1 MLNQFFFLWC
11 FQQLPPVSEII
22 VESHALASKANL
34 VINPVREVLV
44 VTWQYSVS
52 PSTRPLT
59 PQGNNV
65 KSHTFS
71 LVWEPATWYCTSVL
85 WSIDC
90 CQNRVC
96 TDQYQMTFSRA
107 EVSTHRGYVFLWS
120 YPSYEYS
127 IPSARALPLALI
139 KSIYYK
145 SSVTR
150 PKRKQC
156 WLNGERMLIH
166 LSILSSPSLAI

>member
-1 MLNQFFFLWC
+1 MLITCLCLLNYIYCIKCKMLNQFFFLWC

-22 VESHALASKANL
+22 VESHARASKANL
-34 VINPVREVLV
+34 FVNPVREVLV

-52 PSTRPLT
+52 PSTRPPT

-120 YPSYEYS
+120 YPQS
-127 IPSARALPLALI
+127 IQFQVQELCLKP
-139 KSIYYK
+139 
-145 SSVTR
+145 
-150 PKRKQC
+150 
-156 WLNGERMLIH
+156 WLKLYITNH
-166 LSILSSPSLAI
+166 Q

>member
-1 MLNQFFFLWC
+1 MVLNTKCFSNFFSNIHRLAFSIEWVKS
-11 FQQLPPVSEII
+11 FWSPTR
-22 VESHALASKANL
+22 ASKANL
-34 VINPVREVLV
+34 VRCGTV
-44 VTWQYSVS
+44 VS
-52 PSTRPLT
+52 PSTRPPT

-90 CQNRVC
+90 CQNRVS

-120 YPSYEYS
+120 YPLTSYEYS
-127 IPSARALPLALI
+127 IASARALPLALV

-145 SSVTR
+145 SSVRR

>member
-65 KSHTFS
+65 KSHTSS

>member
-1 MLNQFFFLWC
+1 MFSATPTSEWNHCGVPRAREQSQFGYQSSPRSFGSHVTV
-11 FQQLPPVSEII
+11 QSSVHPPVRLHHRATMWNLTLFRWC
-22 VESHALASKANL
+22 ESLQPDILH
-34 VINPVREVLV
+34 PCCG
-44 VTWQYSVS
+44 Q
-52 PSTRPLT
+52 LT
-59 PQGNNV
+59 AV
-65 KSHTFS
+65 KT
-71 LVWEPATWYCTSVL
+71 
-85 WSIDC
+85 
-90 CQNRVC
+90 VC

-107 EVSTHRGYVFLWS
+107 EVWTHRGYVFLWS
-120 YPSYEYS
+120 YPLTSYEYS
-127 IPSARALPLALI
+127 IPSARALPLALV